1 MQPDTTCGPAMSA
14 RFETRFHARWADMD
28 FNAHMGN
35 AAYLDAASDVR
46 MQYFASHGFPMAEF
60 ARLRVGPVVRRDEL
74 EYQRELRLLEPVL
87 ATLEL
92 GGLSADGARFRM
104 CNEFRREDGQLAA
117 RVVSLG
123 GWLDLSARKLCV
135 PPPALAAA
143 MQALARSADFVEL
156 PGL

>member
-1 MQPDTTCGPAMSA
+1 MSQ

-46 MQYFASHGFPMAEF
+46 MQYFASRGFPMAEF
-60 ARLRVGPVVRRDEL
+60 ARLRVGPVVRRGEL

-123 GWLDLSARKLCV
+123 GWLDLSTRKLCV
-135 PPPALAAA
+135 PPPALAEA

>member
-1 MQPDTTCGPAMSA
+1 MST

-35 AAYLDAASDVR
+35 SAYLDAASDVR
-46 MQYFASHGFPMAEF
+46 MQYFASRGFPMAEF
-60 ARLRVGPVVRRDEL
+60 ARLRIGPVVRRDEL
-74 EYQRELRLLEPVL
+74 DYQREVRLLEPLV

-123 GWLDLSARKLCV
+123 GWLDLSQRRLAV
-135 PPPALAAA
+135 PPPAVAEA
-143 MQALARSADFVEL
+143 MQDLARSSDFIEL

>member
-1 MQPDTTCGPAMSA
+1 MSQ
-14 RFETRFHARWADMD
+14 RFETRFHARWGDMD

-35 AAYLDAASDVR
+35 TAFLDAAGDVR
-46 MQYFASHGFPMAEF
+46 MQYFASAGFPMSEF
-60 ARLRVGPVVRRDEL
+60 VRLRIGPVIRRDEL
-74 EYQRELRLLEPVL
+74 DYQRELRLLEPIV
-87 ATLEL
+87 ATLDL
-92 GGLSADGARFRM
+92 GGLSPDGARFRM

-123 GWLDLSARKLCV
+123 GWLDLTARKLTA
-135 PPPALAAA
+135 PPPDLAAA